1 MRLSLAVSF
10 SLIGFGLFLAG
21 CSEQGSASQAADAP
35 LKVQISQLFITVKND
50 SGVPLA
56 DVTVSIAPGTRSTL
70 YTNVLGRLENSES
83 RDIMLGDFRGR
94 DGTPFIL
101 RVANPRS
108 VEVKGTGADGKTY
121 NVTIPWK

>member
-1 MRLSLAVSF
+1 MRLSLAVTF

-50 SGVPLA
+50 SGVPLT

-70 YTNVLGRLENSES
+70 YTNALGRLENSES

-108 VEVKGTGADGKTY
+108 VEVKGAGADGKAY